1 MMPRFE
7 ACVVIVEISGPMT
20 NEASLSVQSCAQFTS
35 CRNARTPRSYF
46 TSIIQPYSVTFLY
59 TVIQVILRIQ
69 IILRKICI
77 YAIHICVHYSSI
89 HISVHYSS
97 IYVMCGGCY
106 FFSPL
111 YATHSQICI
120 IKKHK
125 YYALNTV

>member
-7 ACVVIVEISGPMT
+7 ACVVIVEISRPMT

-89 HISVHYSS
+89 
-97 IYVMCGGCY
+97 YVMCGGCFVGRS
-106 FFSPL
+106 FFQRL
-111 YATHSQICI
+111 LA
-120 IKKHK
+120 
-125 YYALNTV
+125 ALLFFTNHQMALS